1 MIHVADTV
9 TGTVLAS
16 YAYDSYGQLTQTQGT
31 LTQPYAYTGREYDT
45 LVINTYP
52 ARRFFL
58 LTFHTGIL
66 KVCTL
71 YPVLHRVK
79 RTHMP
84 ENRPDPNRKPHKSEA
99 RMGGMVAT
107 AVLVFLA
114 LFTLFF
120 VLG

>member
-1 MIHVADTV
+1 
-9 TGTVLAS
+9 
-16 YAYDSYGQLTQTQGT
+16 
-31 LTQPYAYTGREYDT
+31 
-45 LVINTYP
+45 
-52 ARRFFL
+52 
-58 LTFHTGIL
+58 
-66 KVCTL
+66 
-71 YPVLHRVK
+71 
-79 RTHMP
+79 MP